1 MRSAVLALVLVLSA
15 CLAPLAA
22 STARAQDAATG
33 PAATDPVATEAP
45 AEPTSEP
52 AAETSRA
59 RQLFE
64 QGLEAAEEG
73 RWADALPLFEESY
86 ALSNELAALYN
97 LGATLR
103 ALGRHVESRDALRRL
118 LADPRPIAPELR
130 TEVEAMLADEESR
143 VAVLSVE
150 GGDAIDSLSLRLD
163 ARPIETPSAW
173 PLELS
178 LDPGAHVL
186 EASAEGRVD
195 QRWEGRLASGDRQTV
210 VLDLPLVPRGEEV
223 WESPWFWVIV
233 GSVVVGGAVAGAVI
247 AQEEAQLDPRG
258 QGFVLRL

>member
-1 MRSAVLALVLVLSA
+1 MRSVVLALVLVLVGS
-15 CLAPLAA
+15 LVPPTA
-22 STARAQDAATG
+22 SIAHAQDAQPTAVESA
-33 PAATDPVATEAP
+33 PAAP
-45 AEPTSEP
+45 
-52 AAETSRA
+52 ETSRA
-59 RQLFE
+59 RTLFE
-64 QGLEAAEEG
+64 QGLQAAEEG

-103 ALGRHVESRDALRRL
+103 ALGRHVESRDALRRR

-143 VAVLSVE
+143 IAVLRVE
-150 GGDAIDSLSLRLD
+150 GGESIESLRLQLD
-163 ARPIETPSAW
+163 AREVPAPAAW

-186 EASAEGRVD
+186 EASAPGRVD
-195 QRWEGRLASGDRQTV
+195 QRWEGRLASGDRQAV

-233 GSVVVGGAVAGAVI
+233 GAVVVGGAVAGAVI

-258 QGFVLRL
+258 DGFVLRL